1 MDLLQRLI
9 GSKDPEKETD
19 EDETDEDE
27 TDEVGYWCA
36 GCGMLIKRSCSEVD
50 YSWCVRCGATSV
62 RERPWDGTSD
72 RVPSGSME
80 APVARDTGSR
90 TEESDERRQ
99 M

>member
-9 GSKDPEKETD
+9 GSKDPEKEAD
-19 EDETDEDE
+19 EDEMDEEEDV
-27 TDEVGYWCA
+27 VGYWCA

-62 RERPWDGTSD
+62 RERPLDGTPD
-72 RVPSGSME
+72 RAPSGSME

-90 TEESDERRQ
+90 TGGSDGRR
-99 M
+99 